1 MRLLDFGG
9 VNMRTIGVI
18 YENGVEVIK
27 NGKDN
32 SQTSAEVSTTA
43 QTPEDEPEDTSEDYT
58 HS

>member
-1 MRLLDFGG
+1 
-9 VNMRTIGVI
+9 MRTIGVI

-32 SQTSAEVSTTA
+32 SQTSAEGSTTA
-43 QTPEDEPEDTSEDYT
+43 QTSPAEPEDTSEDYT

>member
-43 QTPEDEPEDTSEDYT
+43 QTPEDEPKDTSEDYT